1 MILLKF
7 IKNKS
12 INQINF
18 FGMLSGALFII
29 VFAAL
34 VIIQEYVRYQ
44 SDIVELE
51 EKFYKNQRDLIVSE
65 THRALHYIQYKHL
78 THDPEKKSLE
88 ALQKEIV
95 DAIEQMRDERDGT
108 GYVFIYTFDG
118 INIADPILKQNA
130 GRNLIDFTDIH
141 GKKVI
146 KELIDISQYP
156 NGGFVEYVWNKPI
169 TNKPAPKISFA
180 QAYTPWKWMVGSGIY
195 LDTIKEVIQK
205 RKSEHAERMVNFS
218 MSVVVAAII
227 LFVVVTA
234 LSNKIASLIRI
245 EAQSFIHFFNRAAT
259 RHESIDSSK
268 LLFSEFQTIS
278 QYANTMLDEIHEK
291 TNELQELNKNLELK
305 VEEKT
310 ALLKQ
315 KADALMKLIESQD
328 KFVKNSIHEI
338 YTPLN
343 IIFANI
349 ELMQMKHGETP
360 HLQKIGAAA
369 KVIHNIYN
377 DLNYMIKK
385 DRTEYETAPVDLS
398 TFVLSRVDYFD
409 EVALGNGLQIQT
421 DITPELFVEMN
432 EIELQRVC
440 DNNLSNA
447 IKYSYENKTIHIA
460 LHRENNDIILI
471 FENSGKEIENPEKLF
486 DRYYREHES
495 RGGFG
500 LGLSIVKEI
509 CEKNEIHVSVE
520 SSQGITRFL
529 YRFKQFMPKGDHEN
543 PSA

>member
-1 MILLKF
+1 MALQKF
-7 IKNKS
+7 IRNKS
-12 INQINF
+12 INRINF

-34 VIIQEYVRYQ
+34 VIVQEYLRYQ
-44 SDIVELE
+44 NDISELE
-51 EKFYKNQRDLIVSE
+51 KNFHKTQRDLIVQE
-65 THRALHYIQYKHL
+65 TNRALHYIQYKHL
-78 THDPEKKSLE
+78 THNENEKSLQE
-88 ALQKEIV
+88 LQKELI
-95 DAIEQMRDERDGT
+95 DAIEHMRDERDGT
-108 GYVFIYTFDG
+108 GYIFIYTFDG

-130 GRNLIDFTDIH
+130 GKNLINFTDIH

-180 QAYTPWKWMVGSGIY
+180 KAYMPWKWMVGSGVY
-195 LDTIKEVIQK
+195 LDTVEEVILK
-205 RKSEHAERMVNFS
+205 RKSEHAERMLNFS
-218 MSVVVAAII
+218 ISVVIGAII
-227 LFVVVTA
+227 LFMVVTA
-234 LSNKIASLIRI
+234 LSNKIASLIRM
-245 EAQSFIHFFNRAAT
+245 ETQAFINFFNRAAT
-259 RHESIDSSK
+259 RHESIDSSQ
-268 LLFSEFQTIS
+268 LHFSEFQTIS
-278 QYANTMLDEIHEK
+278 QYANTMLDEIHQT
-291 TNELQELNKNLELK
+291 TNELQELNKNLEAR
-305 VEEKT
+305 VEKKT

-315 KADALMKLIESQD
+315 KADDLLKLIEAQD

-349 ELMQMKHGETP
+349 ELLQMKSQDSP

-369 KVIHNIYN
+369 KIIHNIYN

-385 DRTEYETAPVDLS
+385 DRTEYKTSPLNLS
-398 TFVLSRVDYFD
+398 QFVMERVDYFN

-421 DITPELFVEMN
+421 HISPELYVEMN
-432 EIELQRVC
+432 ETELQRIC

-447 IKYSYENKTIHIA
+447 IKYSYENKTVSIY
-460 LHRENNDIILI
+460 LHRGKNDIILI
-471 FENSGKEIENPEKLF
+471 FENYGKEIENPDKLF

-509 CEKNEIHVSVE
+509 CDKNSIYVSIE
-520 SSQGITRFL
+520 SAQGVTRFF
-529 YRFKQFMPKGDHEN
+529 YRFKQLMPKGDHEN